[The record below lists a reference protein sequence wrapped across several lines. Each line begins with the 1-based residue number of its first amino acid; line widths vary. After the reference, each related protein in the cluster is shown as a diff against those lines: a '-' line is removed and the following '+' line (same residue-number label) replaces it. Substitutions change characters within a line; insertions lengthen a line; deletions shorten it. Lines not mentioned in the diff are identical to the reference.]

1 MNRFKTI
8 GAVALAA
15 VMLTACAKT
24 ATTDNG
30 AQNETKAA
38 AVELSAEQLDYLTTQ
53 AGLTEDSI
61 ALMDYEAINWHLLGT
76 GMELY
81 NKSSGVEVNGITY
94 KNESGTDYINA
105 VSESEEP
112 ITLDEVYAIRD
123 KEADIRLEDFMK
135 YSFEIKVINAED
147 GTYAMYVPVKDY
159 ENTYVVTA
167 FKESDDG
174 TVKLKVPFLSYVSS
188 DGTNNTF
195 SIDYDKALFDTFYEN
210 GDYSIDGKLFYGI
223 QYSSVTDK
231 SLVLQVFNNIDE
243 EVSIGKGFK
252 IYKLNGTDKEL
263 VVEDEHEIGQAVSK
277 SSWGTRP
284 ISFGEGKTLSAG
296 SYIIEFGDDKTGGE
310 LEFEVK

>member
-53 AGLTEDSI
+53 ADLTEDSI
-61 ALMDYEAINWHLLGT
+61 ALMDYEAINWYLLGT

-167 FKESDDG
+167 FKELDDG
-174 TVKLKVPFLSYVSS
+174 TEIV
-188 DGTNNTF
+188 F

-231 SLVLQVFNNIDE
+231 SLVLQVFNNTDE

>member
-1 MNRFKTI
+1 M
-8 GAVALAA
+8 
-15 VMLTACAKT
+15 
-24 ATTDNG
+24 
-30 AQNETKAA
+30 
-38 AVELSAEQLDYLTTQ
+38 ELSAEQLDYLTTQ

-231 SLVLQVFNNIDE
+231 SLVLQVFNNTDE

>member
-1 MNRFKTI
+1 MNRIKTI

-147 GTYAMYVPVKDY
+147 GTYAMYVPVKD
-159 ENTYVVTA
+159 
-167 FKESDDG
+167 
-174 TVKLKVPFLSYVSS
+174 LK
-188 DGTNNTF
+188 
-195 SIDYDKALFDTFYEN
+195 
-210 GDYSIDGKLFYGI
+210 
-223 QYSSVTDK
+223 
-231 SLVLQVFNNIDE
+231 
-243 EVSIGKGFK
+243 
-252 IYKLNGTDKEL
+252 
-263 VVEDEHEIGQAVSK
+263 
-277 SSWGTRP
+277 
-284 ISFGEGKTLSAG
+284 
-296 SYIIEFGDDKTGGE
+296 YIN
-310 LEFEVK
+310 